1 MDLFAEIARHLPVLW
16 WAGVATGGLCV
27 GSFLNMLI
35 YRLPLMIS
43 IADQRGEEIIATHV
57 FTTQLNARQERAVF
71 NLLIPASHCTSCR
84 TPLGWR
90 NNIPLVSWL
99 LIRGRSRCCHKPISI
114 GYPLV
119 ELATMGLT
127 LLCAWLFPPGL
138 ALVGVLLFS
147 WLLLALAVIDSKTW
161 LLPDVLT
168 LSLLW
173 LGLLFNLNG
182 QFAPLEDAV
191 LGATAGYGLLWL
203 FNAVTSSLM
212 NKNCMGNGDFK
223 LTAALAAWSG
233 WQCLPQLLLLA
244 AALGIVAI
252 LLSRLLYKKSLSSA
266 IPFGPALAVVGW
278 LQIMGG
284 LTTG

>member
-1 MDLFAEIARHLPVLW
+1 MDLFAEIARDLPVLW
-16 WAGVATGGLCV
+16 WAGLATVGLCV

-43 IADQRGEEIIATHV
+43 IAEQRAEERIAPYA
-57 FTTQLNARQERAVF
+57 FATQLETRQERGVF

-90 NNIPLVSWL
+90 NNIPLLSWL
-99 LIRGRSRCCHKPISI
+99 LIRGRSRCCNKPISI
-114 GYPLV
+114 SYPLV
-119 ELATMGLT
+119 ELVTVGVT
-127 LLCAWLFPPGL
+127 LFCAWLFPPGL

-147 WLLLALAVIDSKTW
+147 WLLLALAVIDGKTW
-161 LLPDVLT
+161 LLPDALT
-168 LSLLW
+168 WPLLW
-173 LGLLFNLNG
+173 MGLLFNLNG

-191 LGATAGYGLLWL
+191 LGVIAGYGLLWL
-203 FNAVTSSLM
+203 FNAVTSSLVK
-212 NKNCMGNGDFK
+212 KNCMGNGDFK

-244 AALGIVAI
+244 ATLGILAI
-252 LLSRLLYKKSLSSA
+252 ALAHLVYKKNLSSA
-266 IPFGPALAVVGW
+266 IPFGPALAVAGW
-278 LQIMGG
+278 LQVTGV